1 MSGGAPELRVSASGA
16 NVVVIAT
23 SWHDQIMDA
32 LLAGAERELTLAGGS
47 GYKVQRIP
55 GAFELPLAAK
65 WAFERGA
72 DVVIAL
78 GVVIRGGTPHFEF
91 VSSAVTDGLRQVQL
105 EAGKPVGFGVLTVD
119 TEQQA
124 LDRAGL
130 PTSSEDKGRE
140 AVQAALAM
148 HELSKTLETLSS
160 TR

>member
-1 MSGGAPELRVSASGA
+1 MSGGAPDLAVSGA
-16 NVVVIAT
+16 GVKVVVLAT
-23 SWHDQIMDA
+23 AWHTQIMDG
-32 LLAGAERELTLAGGS
+32 LLAGAERELRSAGNS
-47 GYKVQRIP
+47 DFKVHRIP

-65 WAFERGA
+65 WAFEAGA

-78 GVVIRGGTPHFEF
+78 GVVIRGGTPHFEY

-130 PTSSEDKGRE
+130 ASSSEDKGRE
-140 AVQAALAM
+140 AVQAAIAM
-148 HELSKTLETLSS
+148 HKLSQNLH
-160 TR
+160 

>member
-1 MSGGAPELRVSASGA
+1 VK
-16 NVVVIAT
+16 VVVLAT
-23 SWHDQIMDA
+23 AWHTQIMDG
-32 LLAGAERELTLAGGS
+32 LLAGAERELRSAGNS
-47 GYKVQRIP
+47 DFKVHRIP

-65 WAFERGA
+65 WAFEAGA

-78 GVVIRGGTPHFEF
+78 GVVIRGGTPHFEY

-130 PTSSEDKGRE
+130 ASSSEDKGRE
-140 AVQAALAM
+140 AVQAAIAM
-148 HELSKTLETLSS
+148 HKLSQNLH
-160 TR
+160 

>member
-1 MSGGAPELRVSASGA
+1 LSGGAPDLAVSGA
-16 NVVVIAT
+16 GVKVVVLAT
-23 SWHDQIMDA
+23 AWHTQIMDG
-32 LLAGAERELTLAGGS
+32 LLAGAERELRSAGNS
-47 GYKVQRIP
+47 DFKVHRIP

-65 WAFERGA
+65 WAFEAGA

-78 GVVIRGGTPHFEF
+78 GVVIRGGTPHFEY

-130 PTSSEDKGRE
+130 ASSSEDKGRE
-140 AVQAALAM
+140 AVQAAIAM
-148 HELSKTLETLSS
+148 HKLSQNLH
-160 TR
+160 